1 MDHDLCSQINII
13 LIFQPIPQTSKQTY
27 HIESS
32 IAQVLP
38 TWLKTNSSI
47 SQIESC
53 IATDQSKNNAQVSP
67 LKGIRSTEL
76 SIVDN
81 VIGCQHFPHLCQLL
95 ALLFDLS
102 ALCFDLSALCFD
114 LSALY
119 FELFTLSLDQIQ
131 NVPALIVEEFHA
143 VFNFLEALC

>member
-1 MDHDLCSQINII
+1 M
-13 LIFQPIPQTSKQTY
+13 
-27 HIESS
+27 
-32 IAQVLP
+32 LP

-47 SQIESC
+47 SLIESC

-95 ALLFDLS
+95 ALR
-102 ALCFDLSALCFD
+102 FDLSALCFD